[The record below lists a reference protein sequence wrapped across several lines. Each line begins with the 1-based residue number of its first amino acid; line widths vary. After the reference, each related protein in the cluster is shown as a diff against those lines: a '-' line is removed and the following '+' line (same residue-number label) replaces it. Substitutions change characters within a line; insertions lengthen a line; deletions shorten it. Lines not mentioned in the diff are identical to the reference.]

1 MNCTFRVGRA
11 SAVALMVVGGCLVAA
26 PGAGAASGGT
36 GANPVSFPVEI
47 ASATVRQT
55 GTRLTWSVRTT
66 GEWAAPQLTSGSFI
80 CVNLAQG
87 RGASQVCATT
97 RDKRLALTVART
109 GAGDQFGAPAALKG
123 TVFRSGRKALEARF
137 AYADAG
143 VQGGA
148 LRFQTVTQWRDTGAC
163 KAPAAGKAEPCTDAS
178 PVPGGRLA
186 ITTVAKGCTP
196 LAPGQ
201 RFNGPR
207 TRRVVAL
214 TFDDGPNP
222 PYTGQVLDILK
233 RKGVKATFF
242 LIGQQVRGNAGLVRR
257 ELSEGHIIGNHT
269 FTHANVSGGNAGQL
283 TSTTNVIRSV
293 TGYTPCVF
301 RPPYGA
307 TSPTLAAQAFG
318 LGMNTINWD
327 VDPTDWKQPGA
338 DAVYSRVVGGAQAGS
353 IILMHDGGGPRGGT
367 VAALPRI
374 IDTLR
379 SRGYSFATVPELLGL
394 KPTF

>member
-1 MNCTFRVGRA
+1 MNSALRVGRA
-11 SAVALMVVGGCLVAA
+11 SAVALVVGGCLVAA

-36 GANPVSFPVEI
+36 AANPVSFPVEI
-47 ASATVRQT
+47 ASATVRQN
-55 GTRLTWSVRTT
+55 GTRLIWNVRTT
-66 GEWAAPQLTSGSFI
+66 GQWTAGQLTRGSFI
-80 CVNLAQG
+80 CVDLAQG
-87 RGASQVCATT
+87 RGAAEVCVTT
-97 RDKRLALTVART
+97 RDGRLALTVAKP
-109 GAGDQFGAPAALKG
+109 GSGDQFGTPSPLGA
-123 TVFRSGRKALEARF
+123 TVFRSSRTSVEARF

-143 VQGGA
+143 LKGGA
-148 LRFQTVTQWRDTGAC
+148 LRFQTVTQWRDKATC

-178 PVPGGRLA
+178 PVPGGRLT

-222 PYTGQVLDILK
+222 PYTSQVLDILK
-233 RKGVKATFF
+233 RKNVKATFF

-257 ELSEGHIIGNHT
+257 ELSEGHIVGNHT
-269 FTHANVSGGNAGQL
+269 FTHADVSGGNLGQL
-283 TSTTNVIRSV
+283 TSTTAAIKSV
-293 TGYTPCVF
+293 SGYTPCVF

-307 TSPTLAAQAFG
+307 TSPALAAQAFS

-327 VDPTDWKQPGA
+327 VDPTDWQQPGA
-338 DAVYSRVVGGAQAGS
+338 DAVYSRVVGATQPGS
-353 IILMHDGGGPRGGT
+353 IVLMHDGGGPRGGT

-394 KPTF
+394 KPVF